1 MEIQL
6 GRRSLL
12 AARFRRFAQNWRQL
26 LAVHVQK
33 AGKPF
38 VFGLRAMRF
47 LQLRNAMACV
57 AVHLLPDYLTLTRQK
72 CLLSNQF

>member
-1 MEIQL
+1 MC
-6 GRRSLL
+6 RKL
-12 AARFRRFAQNWRQL
+12 ANPLF
-26 LAVHVQK
+26 
-33 AGKPF
+33 
-38 VFGLRAMRF
+38 FGLRAMRF